1 MKINTLITKDDQDIE
16 LGKFTVLVG
25 PNNVGKSQTL
35 RDIHSKMT
43 GGIQTR
49 TTLIKNIVFQK
60 PATFD
65 ELLYGLK
72 VVKDPQNIDQHLIR
86 GIQPDLKSGSQIGV
100 NLQSFKSEF
109 ESQPNLN
116 FTLGNISKFRISFLD
131 ASSRL
136 LVAQSG
142 GSYNPHTEPPQN
154 LLQALFGTSS
164 DSEDHLRKTFK
175 NIFGMDIKLDYSGMT
190 QLTLRIAKEFEA
202 IPEDPRKAYPVMR
215 KYDQL
220 DTQGDGFR
228 SFVGVVLSLLLSEGR
243 IVLLDEP
250 EAFLHPAQ
258 AKLLGNWI
266 AQHSQN
272 VQSQIIV
279 ATHNANFLSGILSS
293 NQKVDIY
300 RLNRT
305 GDHTTYNPITS
316 DATSKLAKSPLLS
329 AQRVLESIFYKGVVV
344 CEADSDRCVYQTVAV
359 REFGN
364 QNILFVH
371 AHNKQTIKDVVR
383 LLKQATI
390 PVCTI
395 IDIDIMDSEEDFK
408 NLYLALTD
416 GTIPENILETRRKIA
431 TTVEDV
437 NEETILEKLQQ
448 NLAQFSEQLKEDKHS
463 LSGAR
468 GALNRIRR
476 ETSNWS
482 HVKKLGIEGI
492 PEQERKTAE
501 DLIQEVKK
509 DGLFIVPVGELEGWL
524 DLDTRQKSKWIVHAL
539 EALHQD
545 KCNPKLKNFLKAILN
560 HMGEDTD

>member
-1 MKINTLITKDDQDIE
+1 MKIKTLTTKDARSIE
-16 LGKFTVLVG
+16 VGKFTVLVG

-43 GGIQTR
+43 GGIHAR
-49 TTLIKNIVFQK
+49 TTLIKDIEFEK

-65 ELLYGLK
+65 ELLYGLN
-72 VVKDPQNIDQHLIR
+72 VIEDPQNIDQHLIR
-86 GIQPDLKSGSQIGV
+86 GIQPDLRSGNQIRV
-100 NLQSFKSEF
+100 DLQSFKSQF

-116 FTLGNISKFRISFLD
+116 FTLGNISRFRVSFLD

-142 GSYNPHTEPPQN
+142 GSYNLHTEPPQN

-164 DSEDHLRKTFK
+164 DAEDKLRKTFK
-175 NIFGMDIKLDYSGMT
+175 DTFGMDILLDYSGMT
-190 QLTLRIAKEFEA
+190 RLTLRVGKEFED
-202 IPEDPRKAYPVMR
+202 IPEDPRKAYPIMR

-220 DTQGDGFR
+220 DTQGDGFK

-243 IVLLDEP
+243 VVLLDEP
-250 EAFLHPAQ
+250 EAFLHPVQ

-266 AQHSQN
+266 AEHSQR
-272 VQSQIIV
+272 VPSQIIV

-293 NQKVDIY
+293 NQDVDIY

-329 AQRVLESIFYKGVVV
+329 TQRVLEAIFYKGVAV
-344 CEADSDRCVYQTVAV
+344 CEADPDRCVYQTVAV
-359 REFGN
+359 REFNN

-371 AHNKQTIKDVVR
+371 AHNKQTIKDVVG
-383 LLKQATI
+383 LLKEATI
-390 PVCTI
+390 PVCAIT
-395 IDIDIMDSEEDFK
+395 DIDIMDSKDDFK
-408 NLYLALTD
+408 NLLAALID
-416 GTIPENILETRRKIA
+416 GPVPDDISEMRRKIA
-431 TTVEDV
+431 TAIESGSED
-437 NEETILEKLQQ
+437 TLLEKLRQHIGE
-448 NLAQFSEQLKEDKHS
+448 FFEQLKESKHS

-476 ETSNWS
+476 EASKWS
-482 HVKKLGIEGI
+482 DVKKLGIKAI

-501 DLIQEVKK
+501 DLIQKAK
-509 DGLFIVPVGELEGWL
+509 GYGLFIVPLGELEGWL
-524 DLDTRQKSKWIVHAL
+524 DLGTRRKNKWIARAL
-539 EALHQD
+539 STLRPYKPRSTSQ
-545 KCNPKLKNFLKAILN
+545 
-560 HMGEDTD
+560 